1 MKHTLYLCAAF
12 LLLASCQEKE
22 QKREVTQA
30 THTVNNDG
38 KEILFADSESLSFF
52 TTEKVNIAA
61 IDAEFQALGVLG
73 ATVLSSNVG
82 ASQNIILFE
91 NSELASNYTQLIQH
105 QINIR
110 QIQNTNIKQKQIEL
124 KRTEDLFAYGA
135 ATGQDLLNVQTEL
148 SIEETHLANE
158 KTALIEHE
166 VVLQSHGFNPG
177 LLRSAKAG
185 TAYIICNI
193 PENLIE
199 KIVENSNCSIAFTAF
214 PNKKITGKVDAIADM
229 VDNATRMIKVR
240 ILIDNAAN
248 TYKAG
253 MFANVTFHLSEGNFI
268 SIPKEALT
276 TVQGKHYVFIKQDHS
291 FERREVQI
299 GQQIGDKVV
308 VYEGLVDDE
317 HIVTQGVMQLKGLSF
332 GY

>member
-1 MKHTLYLCAAF
+1 M
-12 LLLASCQEKE
+12 
-22 QKREVTQA
+22 
-30 THTVNNDG
+30 
-38 KEILFADSESLSFF
+38 LF
-52 TTEKVNIAA
+52 
-61 IDAEFQALGVLG
+61 
-73 ATVLSSNVG
+73 
-82 ASQNIILFE
+82 
-91 NSELASNYTQLIQH
+91 
-105 QINIR
+105 
-110 QIQNTNIKQKQIEL
+110 
-124 KRTEDLFAYGA
+124 
-135 ATGQDLLNVQTEL
+135 
-148 SIEETHLANE
+148 
-158 KTALIEHE
+158 
-166 VVLQSHGFNPG
+166 
-177 LLRSAKAG
+177 RS
-185 TAYIICNI
+185 
-193 PENLIE
+193 
-199 KIVENSNCSIAFTAF
+199 
-214 PNKKITGKVDAIADM
+214 DM

-268 SIPKEALT
+268 STPKEALT

>member
-1 MKHTLYLCAAF
+1 MKNTLYLFLAF
-12 LLLASCQEKE
+12 LFLVSCQEK
-22 QKREVTQA
+22 QRKKEVIQA
-30 THTVNNDG
+30 THSLNNDG
-38 KEILFADSESLSFF
+38 KEIVFSDSESISFF
-52 TTEKVNIAA
+52 TTETVNIAE
-61 IDAEFQALGVLG
+61 IDAKFEALGVLG
-73 ATVLSSNVG
+73 ATILSSNTG

-91 NSELASNYTQLIQH
+91 NPELASNYTQLIQH

-110 QIQNTNIKQKQIEL
+110 QITHTNIKQKQIEL
-124 KRTEDLFAYGA
+124 KRTEDLYAHGA

-166 VVLQSHGFNPG
+166 VVLKSHGFNPE
-177 LLRSAKAG
+177 LLRNSKAG

-199 KIVENSNCSIAFTAF
+199 KIVENSSCTIAFTAF
-214 PNKKITGKVDAIADM
+214 PNKKITGKVDAITDM

-240 ILIDNAAN
+240 ILVDNASN
-248 TYKAG
+248 KYKAG
-253 MFANVTFHLSEGNFI
+253 MFANVTFHLTEGNYI
-268 SIPKEALT
+268 SIPKSALT
-276 TVQGKHYVFIKQDHS
+276 TVQGKHYVFIKSDLS

-308 VYEGLVDDE
+308 VYEGLVDNE
-317 HIVTQGVMQLKGLSF
+317 QIVTQGVMQLKGLSF